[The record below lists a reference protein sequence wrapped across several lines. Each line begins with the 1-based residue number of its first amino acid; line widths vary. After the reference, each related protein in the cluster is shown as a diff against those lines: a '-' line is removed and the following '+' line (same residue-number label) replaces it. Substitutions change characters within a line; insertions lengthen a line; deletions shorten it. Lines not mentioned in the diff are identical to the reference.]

1 MGKQKDMGVKIQDSL
16 RPISYIRK
24 HIDEVI
30 ICSETTELLDLL
42 EKQLIKIKKLRTETP
57 KLPVDFTSRYEELK
71 QELETCETEL
81 KRLTSLRKTIANPRW
96 INMALSLK
104 YQLKELKKPQVDT
117 FQPNVEQDM
126 LSKIESLKIQ
136 LKQMYLLPHD
146 VKEILNEY
154 INKYFLS

>member
-1 MGKQKDMGVKIQDSL
+1 
-16 RPISYIRK
+16 
-24 HIDEVI
+24 
-30 ICSETTELLDLL
+30 
-42 EKQLIKIKKLRTETP
+42 
-57 KLPVDFTSRYEELK
+57 
-71 QELETCETEL
+71 
-81 KRLTSLRKTIANPRW
+81 
-96 INMALSLK
+96 MALSLK

-154 INKYFLS
+154 INKYFLSKNGIVDSYLDSSMRYDDEERRVSLLKKWRRVFY